1 LALDVNV
8 YAMEEQP
15 LMITV
20 GIALL
25 HIEET
30 GELNYYEI
38 ILKNDGQFFK
48 TDKLKTEKWVQEC

>member
-1 LALDVNV
+1 MNV

-30 GELNYYEI
+30 GELNYHEI
-38 ILKNDGQFFK
+38 ILKNGGQFFK